1 VTSFAAVAL
10 GVPFRFMGDGW
21 DPAPLVLAI
30 ALVILLRLAGLPIRV
45 PVLVGA
51 VLGGLVLDLL
61 TDAFDLSPA
70 TAIAI
75 LALAF
80 AIVALARIP
89 AR

>member
-1 VTSFAAVAL
+1 MSFAPVAV

-21 DPAPLVLAI
+21 DPAPLVLTI
-30 ALVILLRLAGLPIRV
+30 ALVVLLRLAGLSLRV

-61 TDAFDLSPA
+61 TDAIDLSLA
-70 TAIAI
+70 TAIAV
-75 LALAF
+75 LALACT
-80 AIVALARIP
+80 IVALARIP

>member
-1 VTSFAAVAL
+1 
-10 GVPFRFMGDGW
+10 MGDGW

-30 ALVILLRLAGLPIRV
+30 AIVILLRLTGLPIRV

-61 TDAFDLSPA
+61 TDAFDLSLA